1 MKIRNVVKV
10 MNFHS
15 LLRVDTARK
24 NAEKYFEYE
33 REITDFA
40 DNILNNRNLILD
52 KKILKLN
59 KEDKPLNV
67 YIGNDLGFCG
77 NFNTNVNDLAKADA
91 NVDKIVIGKKITNEK
106 QNVILS
112 MTKDEY
118 PNKIGE
124 IEDILYDAIL
134 NAKYSEVNIIYNHYY
149 NISKIELRKKKILPI
164 ENIKEEEI
172 QRKKQHLEDFA
183 IEGDINSILRNI
195 IVLYLSYEIKIATEN
210 SFASENIMRQTIT
223 KESLKKL
230 DEIEEANLRKEIKV
244 IKNNKFKKVRSMYY
258 SALARERYY
267 LYKSNDYLNE
277 NEDENEN

>member
-1 MKIRNVVKV
+1 MRIRNVVKV

-15 LLRVDTARK
+15 LLRVDSARR

-33 REITDFA
+33 KEITDFA

-91 NVDKIVIGKKITNEK
+91 DIDKIIIGKKIINEK
-106 QNVILS
+106 NNVILS

-118 PNKIGE
+118 PTTIGE

-134 NAKYSEVNIIYNHYY
+134 NAKYSEINIIYNHYY

-164 ENIKEEEI
+164 ENIKEEES
-172 QRKKQHLEDFA
+172 QEKKHHLEDFA

-230 DEIEEANLRKEIKV
+230 DEIEEENLREERKET
-244 IKNNKFKKVRSMYY
+244 NNKNFKKV
-258 SALARERYY
+258 LE
-267 LYKSNDYLNE
+267 NFTNLNFK
-277 NEDENEN
+277 DE

>member
-1 MKIRNVVKV
+1 MRIRNVVKV

-15 LLRVDTARK
+15 LLRVDSARR

-33 REITDFA
+33 QEITDFA

-52 KKILKLN
+52 KKVLKLN

-77 NFNTNVNDLAKADA
+77 NFNTNVNDLAKTDSDI
-91 NVDKIVIGKKITNEK
+91 DKIIIGKKITNEK
-106 QNVILS
+106 NNVILS

-118 PNKIGE
+118 PSKIGE
-124 IEDILYDAIL
+124 IEDILHDAIV
-134 NAKYSEVNIIYNHYY
+134 NAKYSEINIIYNHYY

-164 ENIKEEEI
+164 ESIKEEET
-172 QRKKQHLEDFA
+172 QDKKHHLEDFA

-230 DEIEEANLRKEIKV
+230 DEIEEENLRKERKIV
-244 IKNNKFKKVRSMYY
+244 KNKNFKKV
-258 SALARERYY
+258 LE
-267 LYKSNDYLNE
+267 NFTNLNFKE
-277 NEDENEN
+277 E

>member
-33 REITDFA
+33 KEISDFA

-59 KEDKPLNV
+59 KEYKPLNV

-77 NFNTNVNDLAKADA
+77 NFNTNVNDLAKADE
-91 NVDKIVIGKKITNEK
+91 NIDKIIIGKKITNEK

-118 PNKIGE
+118 PSKIGE
-124 IEDILYDAIL
+124 IEDILYDAML
-134 NAKYSEVNIIYNHYY
+134 NAKYSEVNIIYNRYY
-149 NISKIELRKKKILPI
+149 NKSKIELRKKKILPL
-164 ENIKEEEI
+164 ESMQEEEM
-172 QRKKQHLEDFA
+172 QTKKRHLEDFV

-230 DEIEEANLRKEIKV
+230 DELEEVNLRKERKI
-244 IKNNKFKKVRSMYY
+244 IKNKNFKKV
-258 SALARERYY
+258 LE
-267 LYKSNDYLNE
+267 NFTNLNFKE
-277 NEDENEN
+277 E

>member
-1 MKIRNVVKV
+1 MRIRNVVKV

-15 LLRVDTARK
+15 LLRVDSARR
-24 NAEKYFEYE
+24 NAENYFEYE
-33 REITDFA
+33 KEITDFA

-67 YIGNDLGFCG
+67 YIGNDSGFCG

-91 NVDKIVIGKKITNEK
+91 DIDKIIIGKKIINEK
-106 QNVILS
+106 NNVILS

-118 PNKIGE
+118 TSKIGE

-134 NAKYSEVNIIYNHYY
+134 NAKYSEINIIYNHYY

-164 ENIKEEEI
+164 ENIKEEES
-172 QRKKQHLEDFA
+172 QEKKHHLEDFA

-230 DEIEEANLRKEIKV
+230 DEIEEENLREERKET
-244 IKNNKFKKVRSMYY
+244 NNKNFKKV
-258 SALARERYY
+258 LE
-267 LYKSNDYLNE
+267 NFTNLNFK
-277 NEDENEN
+277 DE

>member
-149 NISKIELRKKKILPI
+149 NISKIELRKK
-164 ENIKEEEI
+164 
-172 QRKKQHLEDFA
+172 
-183 IEGDINSILRNI
+183 
-195 IVLYLSYEIKIATEN
+195 
-210 SFASENIMRQTIT
+210 
-223 KESLKKL
+223 
-230 DEIEEANLRKEIKV
+230 
-244 IKNNKFKKVRSMYY
+244 
-258 SALARERYY
+258 
-267 LYKSNDYLNE
+267 
-277 NEDENEN
+277 

>member
-1 MKIRNVVKV
+1 MRIRNVVKV

-15 LLRVDTARK
+15 LLRVDSARR

-33 REITDFA
+33 KEITDFA

-91 NVDKIVIGKKITNEK
+91 DIDKIIIGKKIINEK
-106 QNVILS
+106 NNVILS

-118 PNKIGE
+118 PSKIGE
-124 IEDILYDAIL
+124 IEDILDDAIL
-134 NAKYSEVNIIYNHYY
+134 NAKYSEINIIYNHYY

-164 ENIKEEEI
+164 ENIKEEES
-172 QRKKQHLEDFA
+172 QEKKHHLEDFA

-230 DEIEEANLRKEIKV
+230 DEIEEENLREERKET
-244 IKNNKFKKVRSMYY
+244 NNKNFKKV
-258 SALARERYY
+258 LE
-267 LYKSNDYLNE
+267 NFTNLNFK
-277 NEDENEN
+277 DE

>member
-124 IEDILYDAIL
+124 IEDILYDTIL

-149 NISKIELRKKKILPI
+149 NISKIELRRKKILPI

-172 QRKKQHLEDFA
+172 QSKKQHLEDFA

-230 DEIEEANLRKEIKV
+230 DEIEEANLRKERKV
-244 IKNNKFKKVRSMYY
+244 IKNKNFKKV
-258 SALARERYY
+258 LE
-267 LYKSNDYLNE
+267 NFTNLNFKE
-277 NEDENEN
+277 E

>member
-118 PNKIGE
+118 PNNIGE

-172 QRKKQHLEDFA
+172 QSKKQHLEDFA

-230 DEIEEANLRKEIKV
+230 DEIEEANLRKERKV
-244 IKNNKFKKVRSMYY
+244 IKNKNFKKV
-258 SALARERYY
+258 LE
-267 LYKSNDYLNE
+267 NFTNLNFKE
-277 NEDENEN
+277 E